1 MDAEGRLARSPW
13 QLPWRAWKTVAI
25 RSWNEASEDNIGLVA
40 AGVAFYG
47 FLAIVPLLGAVVLCY
62 GIFAEP
68 DTVLRHMDGLM
79 AVMPPEVARAIG
91 QQLLELVVSSDGR
104 KGVGVLVSLA
114 VALFGA
120 RNGAGAILTA
130 LNIAYGEREKRGII
144 ALNLT
149 SLALTAGA
157 VLAAVLAALALA
169 SLASVGR
176 LLPYANDFAVIAGT
190 SLTYLLL
197 LIGGAAGAAALYRL
211 GPSRSSARWSW
222 ITPGSMFASIV
233 WLGLTLGFGTYVSKV
248 GHFDA
253 TYGSLGALV
262 ALLTWLYLSCYV
274 LLFGAELNAELEHQ
288 TAVDTTTGAP
298 RPLGKRKA
306 RMADHV
312 AHGTAAGQDQSLEG
326 QRPAPQLS
334 GAASPL
340 LQSPLP
346 APTPAPTSAHRE
358 HESFAASRIAARAA
372 RIGGFPKLGWITTG
386 CATLGL
392 AMLRRRGQAG
402 PGLALVAAAACVA
415 WARRLD

>member
-1 MDAEGRLARSPW
+1 
-13 QLPWRAWKTVAI
+13 LPWPAWKTVAV

-62 GIFAEP
+62 GIFAQP

-79 AVMPPEVARAIG
+79 AVMPPDVARAIG

-120 RNGAGAILTA
+120 RNGAGAILSA

-157 VLAAVLAALALA
+157 VLAAILAAFSVAALA
-169 SLASVGR
+169 SVSK
-176 LLPYANDFAVIAGT
+176 LLSYANDFAVIAGT
-190 SLTYLLL
+190 ALTYVLL
-197 LIGGAAGAAALYRL
+197 LIGGAVGAAALYRL
-211 GPSRSSARWSW
+211 GPSRSNARWSW
-222 ITPGSMFASIV
+222 ITPGSMFASIA
-233 WLGLTLGFGTYVSKV
+233 WLGLTSGFGTYVSNV
-248 GHFDA
+248 GQFDA

-262 ALLTWLYLSCYV
+262 GLLTWLYLSCYV
-274 LLFGAELNAELEHQ
+274 LLLGAELNAELEHQ

-298 RPLGKRKA
+298 RPLGNRKA

-312 AHGTAAGQDQSLEG
+312 AHGTAAGQDKTPEG
-326 QRPAPQLS
+326 QQPAPQLS
-334 GAASPL
+334 GVAYPP

-346 APTPAPTSAHRE
+346 APKLAHRE
-358 HESFAASRIAARAA
+358 HESFAASRIAAHVA
-372 RIGGFPKLGWITTG
+372 RIGGLPKLGWITSA
-386 CATLGL
+386 CVTLGL
-392 AMLRRRGQAG
+392 AMLRRRGHTA
-402 PGLALVAAAACVA
+402 PGLTLVATAACVA
-415 WARRLD
+415 WARRAD